1 MKLKFYF
8 GFYLEIYVLE
18 RMLPTD
24 VMIIGKTRESLD
36 SLYKMFKSKKL

>member
-1 MKLKFYF
+1 MKLNFYF

-18 RMLPTD
+18 RMLPRD
-24 VMIIGKTRESLD
+24 VIHMGKTRASLD